1 MDFRGVPA
9 ARAADRLFML
19 PAFPPLAERCALIEV
34 ESMDKIT
41 LSLPQRA
48 SASKIACHALQC
60 LGLPPEIGE
69 EIVAV
74 QTPTVR
80 YGATRGAGITQGDHP
95 QSVGCPG
102 EWHGNHND
110 RAFLM
115 VGVPA

>member
-1 MDFRGVPA
+1 
-9 ARAADRLFML
+9 
-19 PAFPPLAERCALIEV
+19 
-34 ESMDKIT
+34 MDKIT

-74 QTPTVR
+74 ETPTVR
-80 YGATRGAGITQGDHP
+80 YGATRGAGITQGD

-102 EWHGNHND
+102 EWHGNHDD

-115 VGVPA
+115 VVVPA